1 MSRIIIGNCFLLNHQ
16 KEVMVKR
23 LIRLFDK
30 HVLFWENPKVIK
42 TISSF
47 LVFIFV
53 ACGICSFLVTQNLI
67 SLGHFNSLFNHRFFA
82 IEVVFT
88 VLLIFELLSLI
99 FVLPKSVTRSLGKQF
114 ELLSMIF
121 LRDAFKEFSHLDD
134 FILWSDSSKSI
145 LNILVYSFGALTIFT
160 IMGFTRKL
168 NREIQL
174 SETYIN
180 QFQFVRIK
188 KLLALFLLVS
198 FFIIGLND
206 FFILIQT
213 GVFLHSFESFYTA
226 LIFTDIVIVLVSL
239 RFTTNYYRVF
249 RYSAFVLATI
259 LIRISLTL
267 EPGYNV
273 LLGIIT
279 TLFVFT
285 LAKVFHYFQKWLT
298 YRELTT

>member
-1 MSRIIIGNCFLLNHQ
+1 MIKQITG
-16 KEVMVKR
+16 
-23 LIRLFDK
+23 LFDK
-30 HVLFWENPKVIK
+30 HVLFWENPKIIK
-42 TISSF
+42 TISTF
-47 LVFIFV
+47 LVVIFI
-53 ACGICSFLVTQNLI
+53 ACGVCSFLVSQKII
-67 SLGHFNSLFNHRFFA
+67 SLGHFNSLFKHRFFA
-82 IEVVFT
+82 VEVVFT
-88 VLLIFELLSLI
+88 ILLIFELLSLI

-121 LRDAFKEFSHLDD
+121 LRDAFKEFSHLDE
-134 FILWSDSSKSI
+134 FVLWSDSSKSI
-145 LNILVYSFGALTIFT
+145 INILVYSFGALTIFT

-188 KLLALFLLVS
+188 KMLAIFLLLS
-198 FFIIGLND
+198 FFYIGFND
-206 FFILIQT
+206 FITLLQT
-213 GVFLHSFESFYTA
+213 GVFLHSFETFYTA

-267 EPGYNV
+267 EPCYNV
-273 LLGIIT
+273 ILGIIT

-285 LAKVFHYFQKWLT
+285 LAKVYHYFQKWLT
-298 YRELTT
+298 HRELTT

>member
-1 MSRIIIGNCFLLNHQ
+1 
-16 KEVMVKR
+16 MVKH

-30 HVLFWENPKVIK
+30 HVLFWENPKIIK
-42 TISSF
+42 TISSL
-47 LVFIFV
+47 LVFIFIS
-53 ACGICSFLVTQNLI
+53 CGILSLLVNREII
-67 SLGHFNSLFNHRFFA
+67 SLGYFNALFKHRFFA
-82 IEVVFT
+82 VEVVFT

-121 LRDAFKEFSHLDD
+121 LRDAFKEFSHLDE
-134 FILWSDSSKSI
+134 FVLWSDSSKSI
-145 LNILVYSFGALTIFT
+145 INILVYAFGALSIFT

-188 KLLALFLLVS
+188 KLLAIFLLLS
-198 FFIIGLND
+198 FFTIGLND
-206 FFILIQT
+206 FFTLIQT
-213 GVFLHSFESFYTA
+213 GVFLHSFETFYTA
-226 LIFTDIVIVLVSL
+226 LIFSDIVIVLVSL

-267 EPGYNV
+267 EPCYNV
-273 LLGIIT
+273 ILGIIT
-279 TLFVFT
+279 TLFVFA
-285 LAKVFHYFQKWLT
+285 LAKVYHYFQKWLT
-298 YRELTT
+298 VKELTT